1 MEEKSPANEIALR
14 DAGGRNMENVNVVI
28 VDDNPMIL
36 NTLDEVISSEAGLSV
51 IGRADNGKDAID
63 MIKDTQ
69 PDVVLLD
76 LVMPQMDGIT
86 VVENIKKKTSMLKNP
101 AFIILSAVG
110 GEQMTEEAFQAGA
123 NYFLM
128 KPFDKDILV
137 NKIRRIGKRPVR
149 PVPGKVLEA
158 PLKAATPEEAAM
170 NREEYMKEHLETD
183 ITKMLHE
190 LGIPAHIKG
199 YQYLRDAISMVVRDR
214 EMMEAV
220 TKILYPE
227 IAKKNYTSSSRVE
240 RAIRHAIE
248 VAWGRGSLEVI
259 DELFGYTI
267 STGKGKPTNSEFI
280 ALIADKICLDYKKIG
295 M

>member
-1 MEEKSPANEIALR
+1 
-14 DAGGRNMENVNVVI
+14 MENVNVVI

-101 AFIILSAVG
+101 AFIILSEVG

-295 M
+295 I

>member
-1 MEEKSPANEIALR
+1 
-14 DAGGRNMENVNVVI
+14 MENVNVVI

-86 VVENIKKKTSMLKNP
+86 VVENIKKKTSMLKNL

-295 M
+295 I

>member
-1 MEEKSPANEIALR
+1 
-14 DAGGRNMENVNVVI
+14 
-28 VDDNPMIL
+28 
-36 NTLDEVISSEAGLSV
+36 
-51 IGRADNGKDAID
+51 
-63 MIKDTQ
+63 
-69 PDVVLLD
+69 
-76 LVMPQMDGIT
+76 
-86 VVENIKKKTSMLKNP
+86 
-101 AFIILSAVG
+101 
-110 GEQMTEEAFQAGA
+110 MTEEAFQAGA

-199 YQYLRDAISMVVRDR
+199 YQYLREAILLAVDDMDVIN
-214 EMMEAV
+214 AV
-220 TKILYPE
+220 TKVLYPE
-227 IAKKNYTSSSRVE
+227 VARRFSTTPSRVE

-248 VAWGRGSLEVI
+248 VAWDRGDLET
-259 DELFGYTI
+259 LQKYFGYTVSNI
-267 STGKGKPTNSEFI
+267 KGKPTNSEFI
-280 ALIADKICLDYKKIG
+280 AMIADRLQLQRKHQA
-295 M
+295 

>member
-1 MEEKSPANEIALR
+1 
-14 DAGGRNMENVNVVI
+14 MENVNVVI

-240 RAIRHAIE
+240 RVIRHAIE

-295 M
+295 I

>member
-1 MEEKSPANEIALR
+1 
-14 DAGGRNMENVNVVI
+14 MENVNVVI

-214 EMMEAV
+214 EMTEAV

-295 M
+295 I

>member
-1 MEEKSPANEIALR
+1 
-14 DAGGRNMENVNVVI
+14 MENVNVVI

-149 PVPGKVLEA
+149 LVPGKVLEA

-295 M
+295 I

>member
-1 MEEKSPANEIALR
+1 
-14 DAGGRNMENVNVVI
+14 MENVNVVI

-36 NTLDEVISSEAGLSV
+36 NTLDEVISPEAGLSV

-295 M
+295 I

>member
-1 MEEKSPANEIALR
+1 
-14 DAGGRNMENVNVVI
+14 MENVNVVI

-158 PLKAATPEEAAM
+158 PLKEATPEEAAM

-295 M
+295 I

>member
-1 MEEKSPANEIALR
+1 
-14 DAGGRNMENVNVVI
+14 MENVNVVI

-76 LVMPQMDGIT
+76 LVRPQMDGIT

-295 M
+295 I

>member
-1 MEEKSPANEIALR
+1 
-14 DAGGRNMENVNVVI
+14 MENVNVVI

-183 ITKMLHE
+183 ITKMLNE

-295 M
+295 I

>member
-1 MEEKSPANEIALR
+1 
-14 DAGGRNMENVNVVI
+14 MENVNVVI

-76 LVMPQMDGIT
+76 LVMPQMDGIA

-295 M
+295 I

>member
-1 MEEKSPANEIALR
+1 
-14 DAGGRNMENVNVVI
+14 MENVNVVI

-199 YQYLRDAISMVVRDR
+199 YQYFRDAISMVVRDR

-295 M
+295 I

>member
-1 MEEKSPANEIALR
+1 
-14 DAGGRNMENVNVVI
+14 MENVNVVI

-69 PDVVLLD
+69 PDVVWLD

-295 M
+295 I

>member
-1 MEEKSPANEIALR
+1 
-14 DAGGRNMENVNVVI
+14 MENVNVVI

-128 KPFDKDILV
+128 KPFDKNILV

-295 M
+295 I

>member
-1 MEEKSPANEIALR
+1 
-14 DAGGRNMENVNVVI
+14 MENVNVVI

-149 PVPGKVLEA
+149 PVPGNVLEA

-295 M
+295 I

>member
-1 MEEKSPANEIALR
+1 
-14 DAGGRNMENVNVVI
+14 MENVNVVI

-214 EMMEAV
+214 EMMEAE

-295 M
+295 I

>member
-1 MEEKSPANEIALR
+1 
-14 DAGGRNMENVNVVI
+14 MENVNVVI

-76 LVMPQMDGIT
+76 LVMPQIDGIT

-295 M
+295 I

>member
-1 MEEKSPANEIALR
+1 
-14 DAGGRNMENVNVVI
+14 MENVNVVI

-220 TKILYPE
+220 TKILYPQ

-295 M
+295 I

>member
-1 MEEKSPANEIALR
+1 
-14 DAGGRNMENVNVVI
+14 MENVNVVI

-170 NREEYMKEHLETD
+170 NREEYMKEHLETY

-227 IAKKNYTSSSRVE
+227 IPKKNYTSSSRVE

-295 M
+295 I

>member
-1 MEEKSPANEIALR
+1 
-14 DAGGRNMENVNVVI
+14 MENVNVVI

-280 ALIADKICLDYKKIG
+280 ALIADKICLDYKEIG
-295 M
+295 I

>member
-1 MEEKSPANEIALR
+1 
-14 DAGGRNMENVNVVI
+14 MENVNVVI

-158 PLKAATPEEAAM
+158 PLKAATPEEAAI

-295 M
+295 I

>member
-1 MEEKSPANEIALR
+1 
-14 DAGGRNMENVNVVI
+14 MENVNVVI

-69 PDVVLLD
+69 PDVVVLD

-137 NKIRRIGKRPVR
+137 NKICRIGKRPVR

-295 M
+295 I

>member
-1 MEEKSPANEIALR
+1 
-14 DAGGRNMENVNVVI
+14 MENVNVVI

-86 VVENIKKKTSMLKNP
+86 VVENIKKKTSMLTKP
-101 AFIILSAVG
+101 AFIILSTVG

-170 NREEYMKEHLETD
+170 NREEYMKEHMETD

-295 M
+295 I

>member
-1 MEEKSPANEIALR
+1 
-14 DAGGRNMENVNVVI
+14 MENVNVVI

-110 GEQMTEEAFQAGA
+110 GEQMTEEAFQASA

-295 M
+295 I

>member
-1 MEEKSPANEIALR
+1 
-14 DAGGRNMENVNVVI
+14 MENVNVVI

-190 LGIPAHIKG
+190 LGIPAYIKG

-295 M
+295 I

>member
-1 MEEKSPANEIALR
+1 
-14 DAGGRNMENVNVVI
+14 MENVNVVI

-267 STGKGKPTNSEFI
+267 STGKGKPTNPEFI

-295 M
+295 I

>member
-1 MEEKSPANEIALR
+1 
-14 DAGGRNMENVNVVI
+14 MENVNVVI

-36 NTLDEVISSEAGLSV
+36 QTLDEVISSEAGLSV

-295 M
+295 I

>member
-1 MEEKSPANEIALR
+1 
-14 DAGGRNMENVNVVI
+14 MENVNVVI

-199 YQYLRDAISMVVRDR
+199 YQYLRDARSEEHTSELQSPDHLVCRLLLEKKM
-214 EMMEAV
+214 
-220 TKILYPE
+220 TKKRQICP
-227 IAKKNYTSSSRVE
+227 
-240 RAIRHAIE
+240 
-248 VAWGRGSLEVI
+248 
-259 DELFGYTI
+259 DELADIYKSRSPIKTENFLHDRLYF
-267 STGKGKPTNSEFI
+267 SW
-280 ALIADKICLDYKKIG
+280 LI
-295 M
+295 

>member
-1 MEEKSPANEIALR
+1 
-14 DAGGRNMENVNVVI
+14 MENVNVVI

-248 VAWGRGSLEVI
+248 VAWGRDSLEVI

-295 M
+295 I